1 MGAEADP
8 SVSYSM
14 KKRKTKEAGDEGY
27 DPFDFDGD
35 SDKAPTLRRRP
46 PTKPSRT
53 AEVDDGETE
62 AATAAITGD
71 EEVTISEERLQ
82 IFRSTLHAVF
92 SEKHAQSL
100 ALTEV
105 TSRLSKDYPDAPYS
119 TSEVEQA
126 LARMTEDNQG
136 MLSDGT
142 LFIV

>member
-1 MGAEADP
+1 MG
-8 SVSYSM
+8 
-14 KKRKTKEAGDEGY
+14 
-27 DPFDFDGD
+27 DFDGD

-53 AEVDDGETE
+53 EEADDRETE
-62 AATAAITGD
+62 AATAAITD

-100 ALTEV
+100 PLADV

-119 TSEVEQA
+119 TSEVDQA
-126 LARMTEDNQG
+126 LARMTE
-136 MLSDGT
+136 
-142 LFIV
+142 